1 VLNPVLK
8 PVTIHLVVPERIDDP
23 ARPSGGNVY
32 GRRIATE
39 LAALGRPVR
48 EITALADLEALPD
61 ESVVLVDGLVASAEP
76 NRVVRAADRLH
87 VVVLV
92 HMPWGLGAPDHRG
105 PEAAMLRSVAGVV
118 TTSAWTRDWLVQEYA
133 VPATRITV
141 AVPGADRSG
150 LATGTPAGGA
160 LLCVGAVTP
169 TKGHDL
175 LLEAVSTLRGP
186 WQLTCV
192 GSLDVDP
199 GFAHAIR
206 ERATV
211 LEQVVLTG
219 PLVGD
224 HLDAAY
230 RAADVLVVPSRA
242 ETYGMVIT
250 EALAHGLPVVASE
263 TGGTPEAVGR
273 AAGGEVPGL
282 LVPPGDAPALAR
294 ALQTWLDE
302 PGLRDRARLAARDRR
317 DTLPT
322 WTDAGVR
329 IAAALT

>member
-1 VLNPVLK
+1 VTK
-8 PVTIHLVVPERIDDP
+8 PVTIHLVLPERIDDP

-39 LAALGRPVR
+39 LAALGRPVQ
-48 EITALADLEALPD
+48 EITAPADLDALPD
-61 ESVVLVDGLVASAEP
+61 GSVVLVDGLVASAEP
-76 NRVVRAADRLH
+76 VRIVRVADRLH

-92 HMPWGLGAPDHRG
+92 HMPWGHGAPEHRG
-105 PEAAMLRSVAGVV
+105 PEAAMLGSVAGVV
-118 TTSAWTRDWLVQEYA
+118 TTSAWTRDWLVHEYA
-133 VPATRITV
+133 VPAARITV
-141 AVPGADRSG
+141 AVPGADRSE

-175 LLEAVSTLRGP
+175 LLDAVSTLRGL

-199 GFAHAIR
+199 GFARTIR
-206 ERATV
+206 ERATE
-211 LEQVVLTG
+211 LGEQVVLTG

-230 RAADVLVVPSRA
+230 RDADVLVVPSRA

-273 AAGGEVPGL
+273 ATGGEVPGL
-282 LVPPGDAPALAR
+282 LVPPADAPALAR
-294 ALQTWLDE
+294 ALQTWLDD
-302 PGLRDRARLAARDRR
+302 PGLRDRARLAARARR
-317 DTLPT
+317 DALPT
-322 WTDAGVR
+322 WTDAAVR
-329 IAAALT
+329 IAAALA